1 MRVLITAVCL
11 LAQFVL
17 VGPAVADPVTVIDR
31 RGPQTFAA
39 PPQKIAVLDWSV
51 TEALLDL
58 GIIPADVAEPAAY
71 ADWMVSPALPAAAVD
86 LGLRAEPNLEALAA
100 LHPDVIITAD
110 IDPALVPV
118 LEQIAPVVVYQA
130 FDITQ
135 DNPTAAKEIFL
146 SLGTLTCTRGLA
158 EQKLAAQEL
167 ELHAIAKRLA
177 DHFGAPL
184 PKVTAV
190 RLNDA
195 TSASVNGANLMPGYV
210 LHRLGFSTELPQ
222 PKSRWG
228 ITLLKAEDL
237 AAAKT
242 GIVLAIGPDMAGAA
256 LRQTPIW
263 AFLPF
268 VQAGRLADVR
278 PVWSYGGALSITRLA
293 RGFEAAL
300 LTVPP
305 EAVAK

>member
-1 MRVLITAVCL
+1 MRVLIAALCL
-11 LAQFVL
+11 LAQPIL
-17 VGPAVADPVTVIDR
+17 VGHALADPVTVIDR
-31 RGPQTFAA
+31 RGPQSFAA
-39 PPQKIAVLDWSV
+39 PPQKIAALDWSI

-58 GIIPADVAEPAAY
+58 GITPAGVAEPAAY
-71 ADWMVSPALPAAAVD
+71 ADWVVSPALPVGAVD

-100 LHPDVIITAD
+100 LQPDVIITAD

-135 DNPTAAKEIFL
+135 DNPSVAKEVFL
-146 SLGTLTCTRGLA
+146 SLGTLTGTRDLA
-158 EQKLAAQEL
+158 ELKLAAQEL
-167 ELHAIAKRLA
+167 ELDAIVKRLA
-177 DHFGAPL
+177 DHFGTPL
-184 PKVTAV
+184 PKVTTV

-195 TSASVNGANLMPGYV
+195 TSAYVNGANSMPDYV
-210 LHRLGFSTELPQ
+210 LHRLGFSTEVPQ

-242 GIVLAIGPDMAGAA
+242 GIVLAIGPDMAGTA

-268 VQAGRLADVR
+268 VKAGRLADVA
-278 PVWSYGGALSITRLA
+278 PVWSYGGALSIGRLA

>member
-1 MRVLITAVCL
+1 MRALIAALCL
-11 LAQFVL
+11 LAQSVIVVPAFA
-17 VGPAVADPVTVIDR
+17 GPITITDR
-31 RGPQTFAA
+31 NGSQTFAA
-39 PPQKIAVLDWSV
+39 PPQKIAALDWSI

-58 GIIPADVAEPAAY
+58 GITPAGVAEPAAY
-71 ADWMVSPALPAAAVD
+71 GDWVVEPALPAGAID

-130 FDITQ
+130 FDIAQ
-135 DNPTAAKEIFL
+135 DNPDVAKEIFL
-146 SLGTLTCTRGLA
+146 SLGTLTGTRALA
-158 EQKLAAQEL
+158 EQKLAAQEA
-167 ELHAIAKRLA
+167 ELDTIAKRLA
-177 DHFGAPL
+177 DHFGTPQ
-184 PKVTAV
+184 PMVTTV

-195 TSASVNGANLMPGYV
+195 TSAYVNGANSMPEYV
-210 LHRLGFSTELPQ
+210 LARLGFSNELPQ

-263 AFLPF
+263 GFLPF
-268 VQAGRLADVR
+268 VKAGRLADVP
-278 PVWSYGGALSITRLA
+278 PVWSYGGALSMGRLA

-300 LTVPP
+300 LTIPP
-305 EAVAK
+305 QALAR

>member
-1 MRVLITAVCL
+1 MRALIALLCL
-11 LAQFVL
+11 IAL
-17 VGPAVADPVTVIDR
+17 PALADPVTITDM
-31 RGPQTFAA
+31 RGQQTFAA
-39 PPQKIAVLDWSV
+39 PPQKIAALDWSI

-58 GIIPADVAEPAAY
+58 GITPAGVAEPAAY
-71 ADWMVSPALPAAAVD
+71 ADWVVNPPLPVGAVD

-110 IDPALVPV
+110 IDPALVPA
-118 LEQIAPVVVYQA
+118 LQQIAPVVVFQA
-130 FDITQ
+130 FDIVQ
-135 DNPTAAKEIFL
+135 DNPTAAKEIFRQL
-146 SLGTLTCTRGLA
+146 ATLTGTQALA
-158 EQKLAAQEL
+158 EQKLAAQEV
-167 ELHAIAKRLA
+167 ELDAIAKRLA

-184 PKVTAV
+184 PMVTTV

-195 TSASVNGANLMPGYV
+195 TSAYVNGTNSMPEYV
-210 LHRLGFSTELPQ
+210 LARLGFSNELPQ

-242 GIVLAIGPDMAGAA
+242 GIVLAIGPDMGGSA

-268 VQAGRLADVR
+268 VKAGRMADVA

-293 RGFEAAL
+293 HGFEAAL

-305 EAVAK
+305 QALTR